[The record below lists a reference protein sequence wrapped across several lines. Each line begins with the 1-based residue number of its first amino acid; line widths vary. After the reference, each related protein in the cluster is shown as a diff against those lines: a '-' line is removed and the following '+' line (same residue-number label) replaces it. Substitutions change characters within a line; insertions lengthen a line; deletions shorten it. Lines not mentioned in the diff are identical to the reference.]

1 MSERTRR
8 IRFAKLMTTV
18 CRILLGSVFV
28 FSGIVKAIDPV
39 GTQIKFTDYLLAF
52 GWDGLFMDSTLLMFA
67 ALLAGVEFMLG
78 IYILMGVFTKGTTRL
93 LFLMMIVLTPFTLYT
108 ALKNPV
114 EDCGCFGDALLLT
127 NWQTFEKNIFLFVMS
142 VYLLFRR
149 RYIYPLVSERRQWL
163 VTVVT
168 VLLLTRFTLNNINGL
183 PVLDFRQYKV
193 GTDLRAEI
201 YEKANPEMAD
211 FFILDNDFNDVTPM
225 ILEDEGYTFLLVS
238 DHLERADES
247 HLDMVDDLYDYC
259 KKCGY
264 GFMGVTASGG
274 GVVDEWIENNGAEYS
289 FFYSDEIP
297 LQTMVRANPGLV
309 LIKDGVIINKWSA
322 HRMPSEV
329 YLDVPLENSF
339 LGIQPVKH
347 KGLTILSIIMLFG
360 LPLLL
365 IVLIDKLKNK
375 VS

>member
-1 MSERTRR
+1 M
-8 IRFAKLMTTV
+8 K
-18 CRILLGSVFV
+18 
-28 FSGIVKAIDPV
+28 D
-39 GTQIKFTDYLLAF
+39 
-52 GWDGLFMDSTLLMFA
+52 
-67 ALLAGVEFMLG
+67 
-78 IYILMGVFTKGTTRL
+78 
-93 LFLMMIVLTPFTLYT
+93 
-108 ALKNPV
+108 
-114 EDCGCFGDALLLT
+114 
-127 NWQTFEKNIFLFVMS
+127 
-142 VYLLFRR
+142 
-149 RYIYPLVSERRQWL
+149 
-163 VTVVT
+163 
-168 VLLLTRFTLNNINGL
+168 
-183 PVLDFRQYKV
+183 
-193 GTDLRAEI
+193 
-201 YEKANPEMAD
+201 
-211 FFILDNDFNDVTPM
+211 
-225 ILEDEGYTFLLVS
+225 TFLLVS

-259 KKCGY
+259 KKYGY

>member
-67 ALLAGVEFMLG
+67 ALLAGVEFLLG

-114 EDCGCFGDALLLT
+114 EDCGCFGDALVLT

-259 KKCGY
+259 KKYGY

-322 HRMPSEV
+322 HRIPSEV

>member
-52 GWDGLFMDSTLLMFA
+52 GWDGLFTDSTLLMFA
-67 ALLAGVEFMLG
+67 ALLAGVEFLLG
-78 IYILMGVFTKGTTRL
+78 IYMLMGVFSKGTTRL

-114 EDCGCFGDALLLT
+114 EDCGCFGDALVLT

-259 KKCGY
+259 KKYGY

>member
-1 MSERTRR
+1 MSERIRR
-8 IRFAKLMTTV
+8 VRFAKLMTTV

-39 GTQIKFTDYLLAF
+39 GMQIKFTDYLLAF

-67 ALLAGVEFMLG
+67 ALLAGVEFLLG

-114 EDCGCFGDALLLT
+114 EDCGCFGDALVLT

-259 KKCGY
+259 KKYGY

>member
-52 GWDGLFMDSTLLMFA
+52 GWDGLFTDSTLLMFA
-67 ALLAGVEFMLG
+67 ALLAGVEFLLG
-78 IYILMGVFTKGTTRL
+78 IYMLMGVFSKGTTRL

-108 ALKNPV
+108 ALNNPV
-114 EDCGCFGDALLLT
+114 EDCGCFGDALVLT
-127 NWQTFEKNIFLFVMS
+127 NWQTFEKNLFLLVMS

-193 GTDLRAEI
+193 GTDLRTEI

-211 FFILDNDFNDVTPM
+211 FFILDNNFNDVTPM

-238 DHLERADES
+238 DHLERADDS
-247 HLDMVDDLYDYC
+247 HLDMVDDVYDYC
-259 KKCGY
+259 RKHGY
-264 GFMGVTASGG
+264 GFYGVTASGSN
-274 GVVDEWIENNGAEYS
+274 VVEEWTDNNGAEYT
-289 FFYSDEIP
+289 FFCSDEIP
-297 LQTMVRANPGLV
+297 LQTLVRSNPGLV
-309 LIKDGVIINKWSA
+309 LLKDGVIINKWSS
-322 HRMPSEV
+322 HRMPSEE
-329 YLDVPLENSF
+329 YLDVPLEESF

-347 KGLTILSIIMLFG
+347 KGFTILSIFILFG

-365 IVLIDKLKNK
+365 IMLIDKLKNK

>member
-67 ALLAGVEFMLG
+67 ALLAGVEFLLG

-114 EDCGCFGDALLLT
+114 EDCGCFGDALVLT

>member
-8 IRFAKLMTTV
+8 IQFAKLMTTV

-67 ALLAGVEFMLG
+67 ALLAGVEFLLG

-114 EDCGCFGDALLLT
+114 EDCGCFGDALVLT

-211 FFILDNDFNDVTPM
+211 FFILDNNFNDVTPM

-259 KKCGY
+259 KKYGY

>member
-1 MSERTRR
+1 
-8 IRFAKLMTTV
+8 MTTV

-52 GWDGLFMDSTLLMFA
+52 GWDGLFTDSTLLMFA
-67 ALLAGVEFMLG
+67 ALLAGVEFLLG
-78 IYILMGVFTKGTTRL
+78 IYMLMGVFSKGTTRL

-114 EDCGCFGDALLLT
+114 EDCGCFGDALVLT

-259 KKCGY
+259 KKYGY

>member
-67 ALLAGVEFMLG
+67 ALLAGVEFLLG

-114 EDCGCFGDALLLT
+114 EDCGCFGDALVLT

-193 GTDLRAEI
+193 GTDLRTEI

-259 KKCGY
+259 KKYGY

>member
-1 MSERTRR
+1 MSERIRR
-8 IRFAKLMTTV
+8 VRFAKLMTTV

-39 GTQIKFTDYLLAF
+39 GMQIKFTDYLLAF

-67 ALLAGVEFMLG
+67 ALLAGVEFLLG

-114 EDCGCFGDALLLT
+114 EDCGCFGDALVLT

-201 YEKANPEMAD
+201 YEKANPEMVD

-259 KKCGY
+259 KKYGY

>member
-1 MSERTRR
+1 MSERIRR

-67 ALLAGVEFMLG
+67 ALLAGVEFLLG

-114 EDCGCFGDALLLT
+114 EDCGCFCDALVLT

-259 KKCGY
+259 KKYGY

>member
-1 MSERTRR
+1 MSERIRR

-67 ALLAGVEFMLG
+67 ALLAGVEFLLG

-114 EDCGCFGDALLLT
+114 EDCGCFGDALVLT

-259 KKCGY
+259 KKYGY

>member
-1 MSERTRR
+1 MSERIRR

-67 ALLAGVEFMLG
+67 ALLAGVEFLLG

-114 EDCGCFGDALLLT
+114 EDCGCFGDALVLT

-225 ILEDEGYTFLLVS
+225 ILEDEGY
-238 DHLERADES
+238 
-247 HLDMVDDLYDYC
+247 
-259 KKCGY
+259 
-264 GFMGVTASGG
+264 
-274 GVVDEWIENNGAEYS
+274 
-289 FFYSDEIP
+289 IP
-297 LQTMVRANPGLV
+297 ACIR
-309 LIKDGVIINKWSA
+309 
-322 HRMPSEV
+322 PS
-329 YLDVPLENSF
+329 
-339 LGIQPVKH
+339 
-347 KGLTILSIIMLFG
+347 
-360 LPLLL
+360 
-365 IVLIDKLKNK
+365 
-375 VS
+375 